1 VHPTTATPLPKTP
14 EIRIKFFCSIVPQP
28 LDAAASVPRQ
38 LYYLV
43 PVSRFNVIGQQSTA
57 MSQELLRAPIS
68 RLGTFPGILYRQLQN
83 IDDK

>member
-1 VHPTTATPLPKTP
+1 LHQILLLDG
-14 EIRIKFFCSIVPQP
+14 SQP

-43 PVSRFNVIGQQSTA
+43 AVSRFNVIGQQSTA
-57 MSQELLRAPIS
+57 MGQLLRAPIS

-83 IDDK
+83 IDNK